1 MDGRKYNSN
10 QKWNKNKVDMS
21 VKIRKKITW
30 NPDKCTCENG
40 KYLTSIID
48 KSVLCYETIETT
60 KSIVTKIAPAKSIPR
75 NINEKRNL

>member
-1 MDGRKYNSN
+1 MC
-10 QKWNKNKVDMS
+10 
-21 VKIRKKITW
+21 KKDYIW

-60 KSIVTKIAPAKSIPR
+60 KSIVTKITPAKSIPR
-75 NINEKRNL
+75 NINEKR

>member
-30 NPDKCTCENG
+30 NPDKCTCKNG